1 MAVQTYTVSYS
12 LASTPG
18 TIVNLSDVVSFN
30 MKQGRE
36 KQLDDYSADTAQ
48 VTLRYPNGYASPNT
62 ALVPGN
68 IIRVKHDASGEYV
81 YAGYISGVSVSYGI
95 PYSGGVGNA
104 DFINIS
110 CESYFARFGRL
121 EGNSQAITGGLFATV
136 AADIAF
142 YSGLT
147 INPQANALTQSV
159 SASTV
164 TNTYGEWLSQYIRT
178 INGRMAQAAAVIVYG
193 PGDIVASSASFSD
206 TANNATNQVY
216 DNIEFSAFGDNYY
229 TQVTVTPTVPAAQT
243 VSSGSGPYRSLKF
256 NTFSSTTTTALNLAN
271 FMLSQYSTTDVQ
283 ISSISCLSEAQT
295 SFKLNNMGVP
305 TALLIGMQVPIKFRG
320 TTYYGII
327 EGFTMTA
334 TPASSRWT
342 YYISG
347 ASLNA
352 ILTLDNAVF
361 GKLDSNRL
369 GY

>member
-1 MAVQTYTVSYS
+1 MALQTYTVSYS
-12 LASTPG
+12 LASTPS
-18 TIVNLSDVVSFN
+18 TLVTLSNVVSFA
-30 MKQGRE
+30 MKCGRE

-48 VTLRYPNGYASPNT
+48 VVIRYPTGYVSPIT

-68 IIRVKHDASGEYV
+68 IIRVKHDGSGEYV

-136 AADIAF
+136 AADVLT

-147 INPQANALTQSV
+147 INPQTNALTQSV

-206 TANNATNQVY
+206 TANDATNQVY

-243 VSSGSGPYRSLKF
+243 VSSGAGPYRSLKF

-271 FMLSQYSTTDVQ
+271 FLLSQYSSTDVQ

-327 EGFTMTA
+327 EGYAMTA
-334 TPASSRWT
+334 TPESSRWT

-347 ASLNA
+347 ASLNSTL
-352 ILTLDNAVF
+352 ILNDTVF
-361 GKLDSNRL
+361 GKLGTGKL

>member
-1 MAVQTYTVSYS
+1 MALQTYTVSYS

-18 TIVNLSDVVSFN
+18 TIVDLSNVVSFS

-48 VTLRYPNGYASPNT
+48 VTIRYPNGYATPIT

-68 IIRVKHDASGEYV
+68 IIRVKHDGSGEYV
-81 YAGYISGVSVSYGI
+81 YAGYISGVSVKYGI

-136 AADIAF
+136 TADIAL

-147 INPQANALTQSV
+147 INAQPNALTQSV

-164 TNTYGEWLSQYIRT
+164 TNTYGEWLQQFIRT
-178 INGRMAQAAAVIVYG
+178 INGRMTQAAAVIVYG

-243 VSSGSGPYRSLKF
+243 VTSGSGPYRSLKF

-334 TPASSRWT
+334 TPESSRWT

-347 ASLNA
+347 ASLNSTL
-352 ILTLDNAVF
+352 ILDDSVF
-361 GKLDSNRL
+361 GKLGTGKL

>member
-18 TIVNLSDVVSFN
+18 VIVDLTNVVSFN
-30 MKQGRE
+30 MRQGRE

-48 VTLRYPNGYASPNT
+48 VIIRYPTGYVSPIA

-68 IIRVKHDASGEYV
+68 IIRVKHDGSGEYI
-81 YAGYISGVSVSYGI
+81 YAGYISGVSVNYGI
-95 PYSGGVGNA
+95 PYASGVGNE
-104 DFINIS
+104 DFITIS

-121 EGNSQAITGGLFATV
+121 EGNGQAITGGLFAAV
-136 AADIAF
+136 AADILT

-147 INPQANALTQSV
+147 INPQANALTQSA

-164 TNTYGEWLSQYIRT
+164 SNTYGEWLSQYIRT

-206 TANNATNQVY
+206 TANDATNQVY
-216 DNIEFSAFGDNYY
+216 DNIQFSAFGDNYY

-243 VSSGSGPYRSLKF
+243 VSSGAGPYRSLKF
-256 NTFSSTTTTALNLAN
+256 NTFSSSTTTALDLAN

-283 ISSISCLSEAQT
+283 IYSISCLSEAQT

-334 TPASSRWT
+334 TPESSRWT

-347 ASLNA
+347 ASLNSTL
-352 ILTLDNAVF
+352 ILDDAVF
-361 GKLDSNRL
+361 GKLGTGKL

>member
-1 MAVQTYTVSYS
+1 MALQTYTVSYS
-12 LASTPG
+12 LASTPA
-18 TIVNLSDVVSFN
+18 TIVNLSNVVAFS
-30 MKQGRE
+30 MKTGRE

-48 VTLRYPNGYASPNT
+48 LAIRYPTGYATPIT
-62 ALVPGN
+62 GLVPGS

-104 DFINIS
+104 DYINIS

-121 EGNSQAITGGLFATV
+121 QGNNQAITGGTMAAV
-136 AADIAF
+136 AFDINA

-147 INPQANALTQSV
+147 LNVQTGTAAYTV
-159 SASTV
+159 SASNV
-164 TNTYGEWLSQYIRT
+164 TNTYGEWLQQFIRT
-178 INGRMAQAAAVIVYG
+178 INGRMTQAAAVIVYD
-193 PGDIVASSASFSD
+193 PSQIVPAAASFSD
-206 TANNATNQVY
+206 TANDATNQVY
-216 DNIEFSAFGDNYY
+216 DSIQFSAFGDNYY
-229 TQVTVTPTVPAAQT
+229 TQVTVSPTAYAAQT
-243 VSSGSGPYRSLKF
+243 VQSGSAPYRSLNF
-256 NTFSSTTTTALNLAN
+256 NTYSPSVAKAQDLAN
-271 FMLSQYSTTDVQ
+271 YMLNTYNTTDVQ

-305 TALLIGMQVPIKFRG
+305 SALLIGMQVPIKFRG

-327 EGFTMTA
+327 EGYSLTA

-352 ILTLDNAVF
+352 TLILNNAVF

>member
-1 MAVQTYTVSYS
+1 MPVQTYTVSYS

-18 TIVNLSDVVSFN
+18 VIVDLSNVVSFN
-30 MKQGRE
+30 MRQGRE

-48 VTLRYPNGYASPNT
+48 VIIRYPTGYVSPIA

-68 IIRVKHDASGEYV
+68 IIRVKHDGSGEYI
-81 YAGYISGVSVSYGI
+81 YAGYISGVSVNYGI
-95 PYSGGVGNA
+95 PYAGGVGNE
-104 DFINIS
+104 DFITIS

-121 EGNSQAITGGLFATV
+121 EGNGQAITGGLFATV

-164 TNTYGEWLSQYIRT
+164 SNTYGEWLAQFIRT

-216 DNIEFSAFGDNYY
+216 DNIQFSAFGDNYY

-283 ISSISCLSEAQT
+283 IYSISCLSEAQT

-334 TPASSRWT
+334 TPESSRWT

-347 ASLNA
+347 ASLNSTL
-352 ILTLDNAVF
+352 ILDDAVF
-361 GKLDSNRL
+361 GKLDTGKL

>member
-81 YAGYISGVSVSYGI
+81 YAGYISGVSVNYGI

-136 AADIAF
+136 AADIAL

-147 INPQANALTQSV
+147 INPQTNALTQSV

-206 TANNATNQVY
+206 TANDATNQVY
-216 DNIEFSAFGDNYY
+216 DNIQFSAFGDNYY
-229 TQVTVTPTVPAAQT
+229 TQLTVTPTVQAAQT
-243 VSSGSGPYRSLKF
+243 VTSGSGPYRSLKF

-334 TPASSRWT
+334 TPESSRWT

-347 ASLNA
+347 ASLNSTL
-352 ILTLDNAVF
+352 ILNDAVF
-361 GKLDSNRL
+361 GKIGTGKL
-369 GY
+369 GF

>member
-1 MAVQTYTVSYS
+1 MPLQTYTVSYS

-18 TIVNLSDVVSFN
+18 TIVDLTNVVSFN

-36 KQLDDYSADTAQ
+36 KQLDEYSADTAQ
-48 VTLRYPNGYASPNT
+48 VVIRYPNGYASPIT

-68 IIRVKHDASGEYV
+68 IIRVKHDGSGEYI
-81 YAGYISGVSVSYGI
+81 YAGYISGVSVNYGI

-121 EGNSQAITGGLFATV
+121 EGNSQAITGGLFAAV
-136 AADIAF
+136 ASDIAF

-147 INPQANALTQSV
+147 INPQANALTQSA

-178 INGRMAQAAAVIVYG
+178 INGRMAQGAAVIVYG

-243 VSSGSGPYRSLKF
+243 VTSGAGPYRSLKF
-256 NTFSSTTTTALNLAN
+256 NTFSSSTTTALNLAN

-295 SFKLNNMGVP
+295 SFKLNNLGVP

-334 TPASSRWT
+334 TPESSRWT

-347 ASLNA
+347 ASLNSTL
-352 ILTLDNAVF
+352 ILDDAVF
-361 GKLDSNRL
+361 GKLGTGKL

>member
-1 MAVQTYTVSYS
+1 MSVQTYTVSYS
-12 LASTPG
+12 LASTPSV
-18 TIVNLSDVVSFN
+18 IVDLSNVVSFN
-30 MKQGRE
+30 MRQGRE

-48 VTLRYPNGYASPNT
+48 VIIRYPTGYVSPIA

-68 IIRVKHDASGEYV
+68 IIRVKHDGSGEYI
-81 YAGYISGVSVSYGI
+81 YAGYISGVSVNYGI
-95 PYSGGVGNA
+95 PYAGGVGNE
-104 DFINIS
+104 DFITIS

-121 EGNSQAITGGLFATV
+121 EGNGQAITGGLFATV
-136 AADIAF
+136 AADILT

-164 TNTYGEWLSQYIRT
+164 SNTYGEWLAQFIRT

-216 DNIEFSAFGDNYY
+216 DNIQFSAFGDNYY

-283 ISSISCLSEAQT
+283 IYSISCLSEAQT

-334 TPASSRWT
+334 TPESSRWT

-347 ASLNA
+347 ASLNSTL
-352 ILTLDNAVF
+352 ILDDAVF
-361 GKLDSNRL
+361 GKLGTGKL

>member
-18 TIVNLSDVVSFN
+18 VIVDLSNVVSFS

-36 KQLDDYSADTAQ
+36 KQLDEYSADTAQ
-48 VTLRYPNGYASPNT
+48 VTLRYPTGYASPIT

-68 IIRVKHDASGEYV
+68 IIRVKHDGSGEYV
-81 YAGYISGVSVSYGI
+81 YAGYISGVSVNYGI

-147 INPQANALTQSV
+147 INPQTNALTQSV

-243 VSSGSGPYRSLKF
+243 VTSGAGPYRSLKF

-295 SFKLNNMGVP
+295 TFKLNNMGVP

-334 TPASSRWT
+334 TPESSRWT

-347 ASLNA
+347 ASLNSTL
-352 ILTLDNAVF
+352 ILDDAVF
-361 GKLDSNRL
+361 GKLDTGKL